1 MFEYGTK
8 PETGEP
14 QRARAMRRGFAV
26 LGIPIGIWCISG
38 GLTALG
44 LSNLAA
50 GLALGIAELRRNKA
64 HR

>member
-8 PETGEP
+8 PGNGEP

-26 LGIPIGIWCISG
+26 LGILVGIWCISG

-44 LSNLAA
+44 LSNLAT
-50 GLALGIAELRRNKA
+50 GLGLGIAELRANKA
-64 HR
+64 RP

>member
-26 LGIPIGIWCISG
+26 LGILIGIWCLSG

-44 LSNLAA
+44 LANL
-50 GLALGIAELRRNKA
+50 GLAVGLGFSELRANKA